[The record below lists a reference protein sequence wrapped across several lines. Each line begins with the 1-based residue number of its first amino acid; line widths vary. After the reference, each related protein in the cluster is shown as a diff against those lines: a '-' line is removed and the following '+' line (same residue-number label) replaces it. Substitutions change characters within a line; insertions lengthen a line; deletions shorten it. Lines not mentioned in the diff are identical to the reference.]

1 MGSNAFQKEG
11 KEHGKKVE
19 KEGRANTRDRE
30 RQRIYNKPDAMTRL
44 VALFQSLV
52 PVPCHQ
58 GGRKDV
64 GREDR
69 KRERDKRRAKKDE
82 GKNGEEWG
90 EGRREEEG
98 RDGGRGRGG
107 KRRKGGRKRGK
118 KAKTEEG
125 GAVRRAKRRR
135 ERWEEK
141 RRVKTGKGMGTLWQ
155 RNSMGEIQAVCT
167 QGCLVAWH
175 RRACQVTGVSGVPTI
190 VCSWPPVALRGARGR
205 E

>member
-19 KEGRANTRDRE
+19 KEGRANTRNRE

-58 GGRKDV
+58 GGREDV

-90 EGRREEEG
+90 EGRRGEEG
-98 RDGGRGRGG
+98 RDGRRGRGG
-107 KRRKGGRKRGK
+107 K
-118 KAKTEEG
+118 
-125 GAVRRAKRRR
+125 AKRREEER
-135 ERWEEK
+135 EESQG
-141 RRVKTGKGMGTLWQ
+141 RRRRSGKKERKM
-155 RNSMGEIQAVCT
+155 
-167 QGCLVAWH
+167 
-175 RRACQVTGVSGVPTI
+175 
-190 VCSWPPVALRGARGR
+190 GR
-205 E
+205 EEESKDGEGDGYAMAEE